1 MTEAA
6 ITQLLGMGFPGT
18 VILALAIA
26 YRNKDKK
33 LEETNE
39 KRVSESREA
48 IKIIEQSTN
57 TIETLTEVVRGRG
70 N

>member
-6 ITQLLGMGFPGT
+6 VTQLLGMGFPGI
-18 VILALAIA
+18 VILALAVA

-39 KRVSESREA
+39 KRVAESREA

-70 N
+70 H

>member
-1 MTEAA
+1 MTDAA
-6 ITQLLGMGFPGT
+6 ITQLLGMGFPGV

-26 YRNKDKK
+26 YNKKDKK

-39 KRVSESREA
+39 KRVAEAREA